1 MIQKELDLFEQR
13 VLTDLFGGYTQ
24 DHFIIKAGIFKYNF
38 GYKLQ
43 QIITEFENMVKPFMT
58 PEGYVDGSKLRSIIT
73 IPGLEIPDR
82 LFKFSDIYYQ
92 LQPILLK
99 LKGFIIK

>member
-1 MIQKELDLFEQR
+1 MIQRELDLFEQK

-24 DHFIIKAGIFKYNF
+24 DHFTINVGIFKYNF

-43 QIITEFENMVKPFMT
+43 KIITEFENMVRPFMT
-58 PEGYVDGSKLRSIIT
+58 PEGYVDGSKLRSVIT
-73 IPGLEIPDR
+73 IPGIDIPDR
-82 LFKFSDIYYQ
+82 LFKLSDIYYE

-99 LKGFIIK
+99 LKGFVLK